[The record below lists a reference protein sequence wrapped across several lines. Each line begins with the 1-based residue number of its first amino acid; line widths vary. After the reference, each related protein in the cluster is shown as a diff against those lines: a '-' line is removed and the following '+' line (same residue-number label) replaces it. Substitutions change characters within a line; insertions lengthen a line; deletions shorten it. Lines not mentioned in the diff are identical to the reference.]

1 MRARWRNIDS
11 APAWAAEHMIFLT
24 LGTGLGAGI
33 IAAGSL
39 YLGANGDAGE
49 IGHVRLSPTGPVGYH
64 KAGSI
69 EGWASGGGIAQL
81 AVRMVAQ
88 AERRG
93 RSSVLQAQ
101 LASSGGL
108 TARDVGMAAQAG
120 DAVALSIL
128 RSSGARLGQALAM
141 LIDVLNPQRIVLGGL
156 AWRMGEHL
164 LAPMRRVIEREAL
177 PQTLRAC
184 EIVPAAL
191 GEQIGDVSAC
201 VWPWDWKGKGRIL
214 LRRGLSP
221 WFTSDRGLDLGS
233 FDWVPIRAG
242 CGSHFNVFSSDG
254 SHGTSGRT
262 RRGPTKWTSDRSVVR
277 QVRIESCCC
286 MKGEWMSGRLAG
298 KTAVVTA
305 AGQGIGRA
313 TAIAFAQEGATVWAT
328 DINRGGTQSA
338 LRGAAADGV
347 PRAQCAQPQGD

>member
-1 MRARWRNIDS
+1 MQKIFVGVDVGGTKTAVVLSARPPVTLGRVEFATLPEEGPQPAVERIVES
-11 APAWAAEHMIFLT
+11 ARGLLAQHGFAEQQIAAIGVSCGSPLDRVRGIIQAPPNLSTWVDVPIRRLLADTFHTTCRLENDANAGAVAEHRFGAGVGSEHMIFLT

-81 AVRMVAQ
+81 ALRMLAQ

-93 RSSVLQAQ
+93 RSSALHEIA
-101 LASSGGL
+101 SGGVL
-108 TARDVGMAAQAG
+108 TARDVGRAAEAG

-156 AWRMGEHL
+156 AWRMGENL
-164 LAPMRRVIEREAL
+164 LAPMRRMIEREAL

-184 EIVPAAL
+184 AIVPAAL
-191 GEQIGDVSAC
+191 GDQIGDVSALC
-201 VWPWDWKGKGRIL
+201 VAM
-214 LRRGLSP
+214 GLE
-221 WFTSDRGLDLGS
+221 GNG
-233 FDWVPIRAG
+233 
-242 CGSHFNVFSSDG
+242 
-254 SHGTSGRT
+254 
-262 RRGPTKWTSDRSVVR
+262 
-277 QVRIESCCC
+277 ESL
-286 MKGEWMSGRLAG
+286 ENSI
-298 KTAVVTA
+298 T
-305 AGQGIGRA
+305 
-313 TAIAFAQEGATVWAT
+313 
-328 DINRGGTQSA
+328 
-338 LRGAAADGV
+338 
-347 PRAQCAQPQGD
+347 

>member
-1 MRARWRNIDS
+1 MEKVYIGVDVGGTKTAVILSARPPESLGRIEFPTLPEQGPERALNLIVES
-11 APAWAAEHMIFLT
+11 AHRMLAQHGFGKETIAAIGVSCGSPLDRVQGIIQAPPNLSTWVDVPIRRLLEEAFHTTCRVENDANAGAVAEHRFGAGVGTEHMVFLT

-81 AVRMVAQ
+81 AVRMLAQ

-93 RSSVLQAQ
+93 RASVLHAQ
-101 LASSGGL
+101 LANGGGL
-108 TARDVGMAAQAG
+108 TARDVGNAAQAG
-120 DAVALSIL
+120 DAVALNIL

-156 AWRMGEHL
+156 AWRMGENL

-177 PQTLRAC
+177 PQSLRAC

-191 GEQIGDVSAC
+191 GEKIGDVAALC
-201 VWPWDWKGKGRIL
+201 VAMGLEGKGQPL
-214 LRRGLSP
+214 P
-221 WFTSDRGLDLGS
+221 
-233 FDWVPIRAG
+233 
-242 CGSHFNVFSSDG
+242 
-254 SHGTSGRT
+254 
-262 RRGPTKWTSDRSVVR
+262 
-277 QVRIESCCC
+277 
-286 MKGEWMSGRLAG
+286 G
-298 KTAVVTA
+298 K
-305 AGQGIGRA
+305 
-313 TAIAFAQEGATVWAT
+313 
-328 DINRGGTQSA
+328 
-338 LRGAAADGV
+338 
-347 PRAQCAQPQGD
+347 